1 MANEIPTE
9 RQPKGDHNRR
19 LALGID
25 PDAFAAEAGVTTEQL
40 RAYEFTAIDNRF
52 DPEVARRVGETLDR
66 LEAVLPNFETTRSKP
81 VAGASVA
88 LVGKTDTAAEMQ
100 YDANQEDKPRYG
112 TTGEIDAERS
122 RK

>member
-1 MANEIPTE
+1 MAHEVPTE

-19 LALGID
+19 LAMGIE

-40 RAYEFTAIDNRF
+40 REYERTSPDHRF

-66 LEAVLPNFETTRSKP
+66 LEAVLPNFETTRSAP

-88 LVGKTDTAAEMQ
+88 SVGTRTNSAQ
-100 YDANQEDKPRYG
+100 PPYDGNEDETTRYG
-112 TTGEIDAERS
+112 TAGEIDRIKG
-122 RK
+122 R

>member
-40 RAYEFTAIDNRF
+40 REYERTSPDHRF
-52 DPEVARRVGETLDR
+52 DAAVAQRVGETLDR
-66 LEAVLPNFETTRSKP
+66 LEAVLPNFETTRAKP
-81 VAGASVA
+81 APGASVDQ
-88 LVGKTDTAAEMQ
+88 VGNTAAAVETQ
-100 YDANQEDKPRYG
+100 YDANSGIAPRYG
-112 TTGEIDAERS
+112 TSGEVDAES
-122 RK
+122 NRK

>member
-19 LALGID
+19 LVLGID

-40 RAYEFTAIDNRF
+40 REYERTSPDHRF

-81 VAGASVA
+81 APGASVA
-88 LVGKTDTAAEMQ
+88 GVGLERSSEPGQ
-100 YDANQEDKPRYG
+100 YSGNEDSAPRYG
-112 TTGEIDAERS
+112 TTGERDAIHNN
-122 RK
+122 K

>member
-40 RAYEFTAIDNRF
+40 RDYERTSIDHRF

-81 VAGASVA
+81 VAGASVS
-88 LVGKTDTAAEMQ
+88 LVGKTDTAAEVQ
-100 YDANQEDKPRYG
+100 YDANQEQAPRYG
-112 TTGEIDAERS
+112 TSGEIDAERT